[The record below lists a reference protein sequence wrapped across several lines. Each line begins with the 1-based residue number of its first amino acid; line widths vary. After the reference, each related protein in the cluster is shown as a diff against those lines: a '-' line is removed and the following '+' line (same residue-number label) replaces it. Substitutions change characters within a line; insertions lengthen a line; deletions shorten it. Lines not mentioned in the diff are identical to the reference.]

1 VGTRRP
7 ERVERVRI
15 ARVVG
20 LRPGLSSTGPRRL
33 LLVLLLPAAT
43 LLGGCSLGYYAQA
56 VHGHLDLVQRARPVP
71 DWLADPATPE
81 ALRERLVLTQQL
93 RDFAVRELALPDN
106 ASYRRYAALGRPA
119 VVWNVVAAPELSL
132 QLKTWCYPLM
142 GCAGYRGYFAREPAE
157 ALARKLREHGW
168 ETSVYGVPAYST
180 LGWTNW
186 VGGDPLL
193 DTFVSWGEGELA
205 GLLFHE
211 LAHQVV
217 YVADDTSF
225 NESYATAVERLGVRR
240 WLAQPGREAAR
251 QAYEAG
257 EARRRD
263 FRVLARAARQ
273 ELQALYAGA
282 GDEASKRAGKQA
294 ALARLRDR
302 HAQLKAGTWAG
313 YTGYDGWFARVNNAA
328 LAVQGAYDDLVPAF
342 ERLFDDE
349 GRDFVRFHAA
359 VQRLVALPKAERRA
373 RLLVEPTMRPAAR
386 APDAPRACRPG
397 EPPCPT

>member
-1 VGTRRP
+1 MGALQTVHM
-7 ERVERVRI
+7 RVMRI
-15 ARVVG
+15 ARQM
-20 LRPGLSSTGPRRL
+20 PGVSTAGSRRL
-33 LLVLLLPAAT
+33 LLALLLPAAT

-56 VHGHLDLVQRARPVP
+56 VHGHLELVQRARPVP
-71 DWLADPATPE
+71 DWLADPATPA
-81 ALRERLVLTQQL
+81 ALRERLALTQQL

-157 ALARKLREHGW
+157 GLARELREQGW

-193 DTFVSWGEGELA
+193 DTFVHWGEGELA

-217 YVADDTSF
+217 YVADDTAF
-225 NESYATAVERLGVRR
+225 NESYAAAVERLGVRR
-240 WLAQPGREAAR
+240 WLAQPGREAALR
-251 QAYEAG
+251 THETT

-263 FRVLARAARQ
+263 FRVLARTARQ
-273 ELQALYAGA
+273 ELQALYGSAT
-282 GDEASKRAGKQA
+282 DEAAQRAGKQA
-294 ALARLRDR
+294 VLARLRER
-302 HAQLKAGTWAG
+302 HAQLKAGAWAG

-349 GRDFVRFHAA
+349 GRDFSRFHAA
-359 VQRLVALPKAERRA
+359 VQRLAALPKAERRA
-373 RLLVEPTMRPAAR
+373 RLLAEPTMRPAAFMPEPFR
-386 APDAPRACRPG
+386 PCRKG